1 MKPQQVSVV
10 VPAFNEENGI
20 SDVVVG
26 LRRVLEARKIE
37 HEVIVVDDGSADE
50 TARRAAAAGAR
61 VVSHPV
67 NRGYGRSLVTGFVT
81 AQHPWVLMIDGDGSY
96 PPQEADHL
104 LAAADGFDMVV
115 GVRGGR
121 FFWGSP
127 HQALLRWIYL
137 TLAGFVVGESIPDAN
152 SGLRLFRKEAF
163 TGAMPFLCLG
173 YSFSTT
179 MTLSFLQ
186 SGRFV
191 RWEPVTFVARTGRSK
206 VKPLR
211 DILRTLQIMT
221 QVLVYYNPLKLCVS
235 VAAVTLGAGAA
246 AAALLAGFG
255 QQSTAAIIIGMAA
268 CTAVVVFMAGCAVD
282 GLRLHLRG
290 DPARKLL
297 ETP

>member
-1 MKPQQVSVV
+1 MKPQSLSAV
-10 VPAFNEENGI
+10 VPAYNEENGI
-20 SDVVVG
+20 ADVVAG
-26 LRRVLEARKIE
+26 LRRVLEARGLA
-37 HEVIVVDDGSADE
+37 HEIIVVDDGSTDG
-50 TARRAAAAGAR
+50 TARRAREAGAR
-61 VVSHPV
+61 VISHPV
-67 NRGYGRSLVTGFVT
+67 NRGYGRSLVTGFVA

-96 PPQEADHL
+96 PPQEAELL

-121 FFWGSP
+121 YFWGSP
-127 HQALLRWIYL
+127 LQAILRWIYL
-137 TLAGFVVGESIPDAN
+137 TLAGFVVGETSPYAN

-191 RWEPVTFVARTGRSK
+191 RWEPISFVARTGRSK

-235 VAAVTLGAGAA
+235 LAAGTLAGGTAA
-246 AAALLAGFG
+246 AAALAGCGRPASAWVLA
-255 QQSTAAIIIGMAA
+255 GMAA
-268 CTAVVVFMAGCAVD
+268 CTAVLVFVAGCAID

-297 ETP
+297 ETL